1 MLSPEELEISSLGAP
16 TLPSPLQGDKAVV
29 FIDEADRIRVERQVG
44 PGVDASQSELSFEEA
59 GPREKIWFDPAQT
72 TAAIVTCGGLSP
84 GLNNVIRGIFSE
96 ITHNYGVRRVVGI
109 RNGYLGLNPELGPEP
124 IELDEGFVE
133 EIHYLG
139 GTVLGSSRG
148 PQDPAVVVD
157 FLESAGIDILFCIGG
172 DGTQRGAHVI
182 HEEIA
187 RRGLKKSIIGIP
199 KTIDNDIPYVFMTFG
214 YMTALERAEEVLRGA
229 HNEAKGAVNGI
240 AIVTLMG
247 RAAGFIAAGA
257 ALASDEA
264 NFVLIPEIEFPLE
277 GEGSFL
283 EALDRRMR
291 DRGHALI
298 VVAEGAGQNFFDDAG
313 TARDASGNVHHED
326 IGVFLRERIKEY
338 FAGREFP
345 VSVKYID
352 PSYIIRSV
360 PANAWDRVLAN
371 QMARNAVHA
380 GMAGKTDLLVGYWNN
395 ELIHVPLPTVNSRT
409 RQLELTSD
417 LWVGV
422 LSATGQPRW
431 GLSSA

>member
-1 MLSPEELEISSLGAP
+1 VLNPEELEIRSLGASRR
-16 TLPSPLQGDKAVV
+16 PSPLYGDKAVV
-29 FIDEADRIRVERQVG
+29 FIDQADRIRIERRIG

-96 ITHNYGVRRVVGI
+96 ITHNYGVKRVLGI

-124 IELDEGFVE
+124 VELDEEFVE

-148 PQDPAVVVD
+148 SQDPGVVVD
-157 FLESAGIDILFCIGG
+157 FLESAGIDILFCVGG

-199 KTIDNDIPYVFMTFG
+199 KTIDNDIPFVFMTFG
-214 YMTALERAEEVLRGA
+214 YMTAMERAEEVLRGA

-240 AIVTLMG
+240 AIVKLMG

-277 GEGSFL
+277 GEGGFL
-283 EALDRRMR
+283 EALDSRMR

-298 VVAEGAGQNFFDDAG
+298 VVAEGAGQQLFDDAG
-313 TARDASGNVHHED
+313 STSDASGNVQRED

-338 FAGREFP
+338 FARREFQ
-345 VSVKYID
+345 VNVKYID

-380 GMAGKTDLLVGYWNN
+380 GMSGKTDMLIGSWNN
-395 ELIHVPLPTVNSRT
+395 ELVHVPLPTVNSRS
-409 RQLELTSD
+409 RRLELTSD

-431 GLSSA
+431 GLR